1 MQLLFAKWL
10 PVYALEEAW
19 SGFSG
24 DEYVRAAEW
33 DLQGAGFYIKQVEV
47 DTKFFY
53 HSFVL

>member
-47 DTKFFY
+47 DKKFFY